1 MAIIIGTDDDDVL
14 EPGPGDDTAF
24 MLDGDDRFIWNPG
37 DGNDI
42 VHGGGGVDTLEFNG
56 SEDVETFTISGDDTG
71 VELLRDVGDIQMTLD
86 GVETIELNA
95 LGGDDVI
102 DASQLLASNV
112 SLIVNGG
119 TGDDDAVLGAGDDT
133 FIWNPGDGNDIVD
146 GQDGTDTLLFNGAD
160 AVETFTISDT
170 QVLRDV
176 GDIQIDFTTLERIE
190 VNGLGDRDVIDAGDL
205 GESIELVADGGT
217 GRDRMLG
224 GAADDQLS
232 GGTGRDRVFGG
243 EANDE
248 VSGGVGRDRVDGN
261 EGDDLLAGG
270 GGIDRFQL
278 SETEFGDDVIADW
291 AAVDFLAL
299 KEVQLADGTAVTTV
313 DQIDTNIDGLLSADD
328 DSFEV
333 VDGDLVLTLLGGS
346 ATFAGFDQID
356 ANVEIV
362 EIA

>member
-1 MAIIIGTDDDDVL
+1 MAIIIGTDDDDIL

-42 VHGGGGVDTLEFNG
+42 VHGGGGADTLEFNG

-86 GVETIELNA
+86 EVETIELNA

-102 DASQLLASNV
+102 DASELLASNV

-133 FIWNPGDGNDIVD
+133 FVWNPGDGNDIVD

-160 AVETFTISDT
+160 AAETFTISDT

-176 GDIQIDFTTLERIE
+176 GNIQIDFTTLERIE
-190 VNGLGDRDVIDAGDL
+190 VNGLGSDDVIDAGDVT
-205 GESIELVADGGT
+205 ESVELVADGGPADGAWRR
-217 GRDRMLG
+217 GRRSGHGWTARNGVFAG
-224 GAADDQLS
+224 G
-232 GGTGRDRVFGG
+232 RRYR
-243 EANDE
+243 
-248 VSGGVGRDRVDGN
+248 GVGATG
-261 EGDDLLAGG
+261 
-270 GGIDRFQL
+270 
-278 SETEFGDDVIADW
+278 ST
-291 AAVDFLAL
+291 AARATTCLRWHGCRQVPVRRHGLRRGHHRGL
-299 KEVQLADGTAVTTV
+299 GRWSTSSCSNRSSWRTARWSRTPTRSTPMPTACSTRTTTRSTWSMAV
-313 DQIDTNIDGLLSADD
+313 WCSGSRAARPPLPGSTRSAPH
-328 DSFEV
+328 
-333 VDGDLVLTLLGGS
+333 L
-346 ATFAGFDQID
+346 
-356 ANVEIV
+356 